1 MNQSSDITSI
11 ARDLFNFS
19 SATGVPPCSEFEK
32 ILRKKLYQIT
42 WLGPSNDASIIF
54 FSTQSLYSKNISNS
68 KLSSSSLHHSYKAP
82 TTLNQPNFTNW
93 TPLKPTASS
102 SFGATA
108 PSTNNSSSPA
118 NENNNTLTTE
128 DKLAKQNV
136 KYDMST
142 GKVYEELGASSGN
155 PALPVVASPTVV
167 GTNCNTRTRSTLDY
181 TAYGQQSYQ
190 STGSYPYGNYMS
202 SFGSP
207 YATSPG
213 SYPYDRSEHLHTIY
227 SFKKEY

>member
-1 MNQSSDITSI
+1 MTQ
-11 ARDLFNFS
+11 
-19 SATGVPPCSEFEK
+19 V
-32 ILRKKLYQIT
+32 
-42 WLGPSNDASIIF
+42 F
-54 FSTQSLYSKNISNS
+54 FFPHSLCPENISTYLIQNCP
-68 KLSSSSLHHSYKAP
+68 LHHSHKLAP

-93 TPLKPTASS
+93 TPLKPSASS

-108 PSTNNSSSPA
+108 PSVTNNSSISPA

-155 PALPVVASPTVV
+155 NPQAAVVTASVAP
-167 GTNCNTRTRSTLDY
+167 GTNCNARTRSTLDY
-181 TAYGQQSYQ
+181 TPYGQQSYH
-190 STGSYPYGNYMS
+190 SAAAASSYPYGNYMS
-202 SFGSP
+202 SFSSP

-213 SYPYDRSEHLHTIY
+213 SYPYDRY
-227 SFKKEY
+227 VP

>member
-1 MNQSSDITSI
+1 M
-11 ARDLFNFS
+11 
-19 SATGVPPCSEFEK
+19 
-32 ILRKKLYQIT
+32 
-42 WLGPSNDASIIF
+42 IF
-54 FSTQSLYSKNISNS
+54 YFIFVHFT
-68 KLSSSSLHHSYKAP
+68 AP

-93 TPLKPTASS
+93 TPLKPTG
-102 SFGATA
+102 SFGA
-108 PSTNNSSSPA
+108 STNSSSP
-118 NENNNTLTTE
+118 NENNNTLTE

-213 SYPYDRSEHLHTIY
+213 SYPYDRSEKLHIY
-227 SFKKEY
+227 SF